1 MTQSF
6 WEKELEGWV
15 NSDGLRQA
23 RLEFL
28 DLANQEK
35 VSHKDLAWNIQV
47 FGFRSDLAGKVNLAA
62 THVAK
67 EQVIK
72 ELRED
77 NIKLQNS
84 VRACKSAINAQKAE
98 IQKLKESQDI
108 IQQEVLGL
116 KEALIQR
123 RPLSKKDV
131 EELVL
136 RISEQPKFIE
146 QQTEALTV
154 ELSSKVD
161 RVEKLIHKLEKTL
174 IGE

>member
-1 MTQSF
+1 
-6 WEKELEGWV
+6 
-15 NSDGLRQA
+15 
-23 RLEFL
+23 
-28 DLANQEK
+28 K
-35 VSHKDLAWNIQV
+35 VTNKDLAWNIQI
-47 FGFRSDLAGKVNLAA
+47 FGYRSDLAGKVNLAA

-67 EQVIK
+67 EKIIK

-98 IQKLKESQDI
+98 IQ
-108 IQQEVLGL
+108 GL
-116 KEALIQR
+116 KEAQDTTKKEVLELKEALLQR

-154 ELSSKVD
+154 ELSQKVD
-161 RVEKLIHKLEKTL
+161 KIEKLIHRLEKTL
-174 IGE
+174 VGE